1 MIIAQKNSTSTLSVV
16 FLYPITKFL
25 AITYNNTS
33 IPRGDDVV
41 ILKKRNKEETGDNY
55 IYNKPRG
62 DNLILLA
69 GNPNVGKS
77 TVFNALTGLRQ
88 HTGNWTGKTVMSA
101 IGTYVY
107 NGEKY
112 TIADIPGCYSLKA
125 HSNEERCAAD
135 AISFGHSDGVV
146 VICNAFNLERNLNLV
161 LQICETHSKV
171 AVCINMAD
179 EAEKAGIFIDTK
191 ALEKNLGIP
200 VKKINARKKNGIENV
215 VTVFGEKQ
223 KIKPLKI
230 SYSKSVEYVIH
241 MVEKKISSMALK
253 SQSRYVALRFLEGD
267 EDTEKMLMSFSG
279 CEEEKKALFQV
290 RKDAQEFLEKQG
302 ITRSDLMESVAI
314 SLEKTAER
322 ICKDAVCERC
332 PKKSR
337 IQLLADRLLTGK
349 ITGFLIMILLMGVI
363 FYITLSGANHI
374 SDYLAEFLFS
384 LEKPINSLL
393 NYLNIPKILADI
405 IVNGGY
411 KVLSWVISVMLP
423 PMAIFF
429 PLFTI
434 LEDVGYLPRV
444 AFNLDRAFK
453 KCKSCGK
460 QALTTCMA
468 FGCNAAA
475 VSGARIIDSPRER
488 LIAILTNSFIPCNG
502 RFPALICLISAFLPL
517 GFLSFGASALYL
529 TAFVVFSVLVSLFAS
544 WVLSKTLLKGI
555 PSSFALEL
563 PSFRKPQIGQI
574 IVRSLLSRTIFVLAR
589 AAVVAFPAGI
599 VLWLVVNI
607 KVNDTSVINYMVN
620 FLDPLGKLMGMDGTM
635 LAAFILGIPANEIV
649 LPIALMIYSSG
660 SVLSSVGGGL
670 GMVEILSRNGWTVTT
685 ALCVIFFFIMH
696 WPCSTT
702 LMTVKKETDSFAWA
716 FVSFLLP
723 TLFGT
728 VFCIILNMILSVLI

>member
-1 MIIAQKNSTSTLSVV
+1 MI
-16 FLYPITKFL
+16 F
-25 AITYNNTS
+25 
-33 IPRGDDVV
+33 
-41 ILKKRNKEETGDNY
+41 KKRSKEEISDNY
-55 IYNKPRG
+55 IYNKPKE
-62 DNLILLA
+62 DKLILLA

-101 IGTYVY
+101 IGTYES
-107 NGEKY
+107 GGRRY

-125 HSNEERCAAD
+125 HSTEERCAAD
-135 AISFGHSDGVV
+135 AISFGNSDGVV

-161 LQICETHSKV
+161 LQICEAHKNV
-171 AVCINMAD
+171 AVCINMSD
-179 EAEKAGIFIDTK
+179 EAEKSGIFVDCK
-191 ALEKNLGIP
+191 MLEESLGIP
-200 VKKINARKKNGIENV
+200 VRKINARKKKGLENV
-215 VTVFGEKQ
+215 VSAFNENKNN
-223 KIKPLKI
+223 KPLKV
-230 SYSKSVEYVIH
+230 SYSKNIEYAIH
-241 MVEKKISSMALK
+241 MIEKVLKKIFPK
-253 SQSRYVALRFLEGD
+253 SDNRYMALRFLEGD
-267 EDTEKMLMSFSG
+267 SDTEKKITSFYESESDTADIFG
-279 CEEEKKALFQV
+279 VRKKAL
-290 RKDAQEFLEKQG
+290 EFLEGSG
-302 ITRSDLMESVAI
+302 ITQSKLRESVAI
-314 SLEKTAER
+314 TLDKTAER
-322 ICKDAVCERC
+322 ICKMAVLEKDGQKNRAQTLTD
-332 PKKSR
+332 R
-337 IQLLADRLLTGK
+337 ILTGK
-349 ITGFLIMILLMGVI
+349 ISGFLIMILLLGCI
-363 FYITLSGANHI
+363 FYITLIGANNI
-374 SDYLAEFLFS
+374 SDYLAKILFSFEKPLIYTFEFLHF
-384 LEKPINSLL
+384 
-393 NYLNIPKILADI
+393 PKVLTDI

-488 LIAILTNSFIPCNG
+488 LIAILTNAFIPCNG

-529 TAFVVFSVLVSLFAS
+529 TAFVVFSVLMSLFAS

-607 KVNDTSVINYMVN
+607 KVSGTSLINYMIS

-635 LAAFILGIPANEIV
+635 LASFILGIPANEIV

-660 SVLSSVGGGL
+660 SVLTSFESSRGIL
-670 GMVEILSRNGWTVTT
+670 EILSNNGWTVTT
-685 ALCVIFFFIMH
+685 AVCVIFFFIMH

-702 LMTVKKETDSFAWA
+702 LMTVKKETDSFLWA

-723 TLFGT
+723 TLFGILFCMALNFVIS
-728 VFCIILNMILSVLI
+728 VF

>member
-1 MIIAQKNSTSTLSVV
+1 M
-16 FLYPITKFL
+16 
-25 AITYNNTS
+25 
-33 IPRGDDVV
+33 
-41 ILKKRNKEETGDNY
+41 
-55 IYNKPRG
+55 YNKPKE
-62 DNLILLA
+62 DKLILLA

-101 IGTYVY
+101 IGTYESK
-107 NGEKY
+107 GRKY

-125 HSNEERCAAD
+125 HSTEERCAAD
-135 AISFGHSDGVV
+135 AISFGNSDGVV

-161 LQICETHSKV
+161 LQICEAHKNV
-171 AVCINMAD
+171 AVCINMSD
-179 EAEKAGIFIDTK
+179 EAEKSGIFVNCKI
-191 ALEKNLGIP
+191 LEESLGIP
-200 VKKINARKKNGIENV
+200 VRKINARKKKGLENV
-215 VTVFGEKQ
+215 VSAFNENKNN
-223 KIKPLKI
+223 KPLKV
-230 SYSKSVEYVIH
+230 SYSKNIEYAIH
-241 MVEKKISSMALK
+241 MIEKVFKKTFPK
-253 SQSRYVALRFLEGD
+253 SDNRYMALRFLEGD
-267 EDTEKMLMSFSG
+267 SDTEKKIMSFYESKSDTA
-279 CEEEKKALFQV
+279 EIFSV
-290 RKDAQEFLEKQG
+290 RKKTLEFLENNG
-302 ITRSDLMESVAI
+302 ITQSKLRESVAI
-314 SLEKTAER
+314 TLDKTAER
-322 ICKDAVCERC
+322 ICKMAVLEKDD
-332 PKKSR
+332 KKNRAQTLTDR
-337 IQLLADRLLTGK
+337 ILTGK
-349 ITGFLIMILLMGVI
+349 ISGFLIMILLLGCI
-363 FYITLSGANHI
+363 FYITLIGANNI
-374 SDYLAEFLFS
+374 SDYLAKILFSFEKPLIYTFEFLHF
-384 LEKPINSLL
+384 
-393 NYLNIPKILADI
+393 PKMLTDV

-488 LIAILTNSFIPCNG
+488 LIAILTNAFIPCNG

-529 TAFVVFSVLVSLFAS
+529 TAFVVFSVLMSLFAS

-607 KVNDTSVINYMVN
+607 KVSGTSLINYMIS

-635 LAAFILGIPANEIV
+635 LASFILGIPANEIV

-660 SVLSSVGGGL
+660 SVLTSFESSRGIL
-670 GMVEILSRNGWTVTT
+670 EILSNNGWTVTT
-685 ALCVIFFFIMH
+685 AVCVIFFFIMH

-702 LMTVKKETDSFAWA
+702 LMTVKKETDSFLWA

-723 TLFGT
+723 TLFGILFCMALNFVIS
-728 VFCIILNMILSVLI
+728 VF

>member
-1 MIIAQKNSTSTLSVV
+1 
-16 FLYPITKFL
+16 
-25 AITYNNTS
+25 
-33 IPRGDDVV
+33 V
-41 ILKKRNKEETGDNY
+41 IFKKRSKEEISDNY
-55 IYNKPRG
+55 IYNKPKE
-62 DNLILLA
+62 DKLILLA

-101 IGTYVY
+101 IGTYESK
-107 NGEKY
+107 GRKY

-125 HSNEERCAAD
+125 HSTEERCAAD
-135 AISFGHSDGVV
+135 AISFGNSDGVV

-161 LQICETHSKV
+161 LQICEAHKNV
-171 AVCINMAD
+171 AVCINMSD
-179 EAEKAGIFIDTK
+179 EAEKSGIFVNCKI
-191 ALEKNLGIP
+191 LEESLGIP
-200 VKKINARKKNGIENV
+200 VRKINARKKKGLENV
-215 VTVFGEKQ
+215 VSAFNENKNN
-223 KIKPLKI
+223 KPLKV
-230 SYSKSVEYVIH
+230 SYSKNIEYAIH
-241 MVEKKISSMALK
+241 MIEKVFKKTFPK
-253 SQSRYVALRFLEGD
+253 SDNRYMALRFLEGD
-267 EDTEKMLMSFSG
+267 SDTEKKIMSFYESKSDTA
-279 CEEEKKALFQV
+279 EIFSV
-290 RKDAQEFLEKQG
+290 RKKTLEFLENNG
-302 ITRSDLMESVAI
+302 ITQSKLRESVAI
-314 SLEKTAER
+314 TLDKTAER
-322 ICKDAVCERC
+322 ICKMAVLEKDD
-332 PKKSR
+332 KKNRAQTLTDR
-337 IQLLADRLLTGK
+337 ILTGK
-349 ITGFLIMILLMGVI
+349 ISGFLIMILLLGCI
-363 FYITLSGANHI
+363 FYITLIGANNI
-374 SDYLAEFLFS
+374 SDYLAKILFSFEKPLIYTFEFLHF
-384 LEKPINSLL
+384 
-393 NYLNIPKILADI
+393 PKMLTDV

-488 LIAILTNSFIPCNG
+488 LIAILTNAFIPCNG

-529 TAFVVFSVLVSLFAS
+529 TAFVVFSVLMSLFAS

-607 KVNDTSVINYMVN
+607 KVSGTSLINYMIS

-635 LAAFILGIPANEIV
+635 LASFILGIPANEIV

-660 SVLSSVGGGL
+660 SVLTSFESSRGIL
-670 GMVEILSRNGWTVTT
+670 EILSNNGWTVTT
-685 ALCVIFFFIMH
+685 AVCVIFFFIMH

-702 LMTVKKETDSFAWA
+702 LMTVKKETDSFLWA

-723 TLFGT
+723 TLFGILFCMALNFVIS
-728 VFCIILNMILSVLI
+728 VF

>member
-1 MIIAQKNSTSTLSVV
+1 MI
-16 FLYPITKFL
+16 F
-25 AITYNNTS
+25 
-33 IPRGDDVV
+33 
-41 ILKKRNKEETGDNY
+41 KKRNKEEISDNY
-55 IYNKPRG
+55 IYNKPKG

-77 TVFNALTGLRQ
+77 TVFNALTGLKQ

-101 IGTYVY
+101 IGIYEY
-107 NGEKY
+107 KGKKY

-125 HSNEERCAAD
+125 HSNEERCASD
-135 AISFGHSDGVV
+135 AIAFGSSDGVV

-161 LQICETHSKV
+161 LQICEAHSDV
-171 AVCINMAD
+171 AVCINMSD
-179 EAEKAGIFIDTK
+179 EAEKAGIFTDCDI
-191 ALEKNLGIP
+191 LEKNLGVP
-200 VKKINARKKNGIENV
+200 VKKINARKKKGLENV
-215 VTVFGEKQ
+215 VSAFKTGEKINP
-223 KIKPLKI
+223 IKV
-230 SYSKSVEYVIH
+230 SYSKNIELAIH
-241 MVEKKISSMALK
+241 IMEKKLCEKFSNTQK
-253 SQSRYVALRFLEGD
+253 RYVALRFLEGD
-267 EDTEKMLMSFSG
+267 EDAEKTLMSFCESEG
-279 CEEEKKALFQV
+279 CKTELF
-290 RKDAQEFLEKQG
+290 RAREDILEFLKTRG
-302 ITRSDLMESVAI
+302 ITQSDLRESVAI
-314 SLEKTAER
+314 TLEKTAGR
-322 ICKDAVCERC
+322 ICKKAVSD
-332 PKKSR
+332 KKVGKSKCR
-337 IQLLADRLLTGK
+337 SLADRIITGK
-349 ITGFLIMILLMGVI
+349 ISGFLIMLLLLGVI
-363 FYITLSGANHI
+363 FYITLSGANRI
-374 SDYLAEFLFS
+374 SDYLSRFMFY
-384 LEKPINSLL
+384 LEHPLISALE
-393 NYLNIPKILADI
+393 YLHFPNILIDV
-405 IVNGGY
+405 IVSGGY

-475 VSGARIIDSPRER
+475 VAGARIIDSPRER

-517 GFLSFGASALYL
+517 GFLSFGASSLYL
-529 TAFVVFSVLVSLFAS
+529 TIFVVFSVVISLFAS
-544 WVLSKTLLKGI
+544 WLLSKTLLKGM

-574 IVRSLLSRTIFVLAR
+574 IVRSIVDRTIFVLAR
-589 AAVVAFPAGI
+589 AVVVAFPAGI

-607 KVNDTSVINYMVN
+607 KINDTSIINYVIN

-635 LAAFILGIPANEIV
+635 LASFILGIPANEIV

-660 SVLSSVGGGL
+660 SVLTNLEGTQGVL
-670 GMVEILSRNGWTVTT
+670 KILSDNGWTT
-685 ALCVIFFFIMH
+685 ATAVCTIFFFIMH

-702 LMTVKKETDSFAWA
+702 LMTIKKETDSLLWT

-723 TLFGT
+723 TLFGAF
-728 VFCIILNMILSVLI
+728 FCILLNIIFSVVM